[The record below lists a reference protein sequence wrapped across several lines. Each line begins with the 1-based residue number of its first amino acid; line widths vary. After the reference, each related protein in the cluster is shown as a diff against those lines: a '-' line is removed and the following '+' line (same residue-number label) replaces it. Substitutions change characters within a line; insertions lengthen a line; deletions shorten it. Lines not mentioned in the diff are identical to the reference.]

1 MIVAKPAREDPRR
14 QLQIRRVTL
23 LALDSA
29 TSSCS
34 LALWRAGAVLAVR
47 RMPVG
52 GQQDGLPIEVQAL
65 LASVGVEMRDLTR
78 LAVTVGPGR
87 FTGLRAGLAFMRGL
101 ALALDLP
108 IVGVTTLEAII
119 AGVEGAPGELRL
131 AVVDSRRAELF
142 FQPFDAHGIARA
154 APFAARPE
162 DLVARLPPD
171 SRAVVVGGEEASR
184 VAAPLTAAGIVAR
197 AQDRLV
203 DAAEIARIAA
213 ARAPDAV
220 APVPLYIH
228 PPATTAPRRAIPGPP

>member
-1 MIVAKPAREDPRR
+1 LIDAEAARQDRAR
-14 QLQIRRVTL
+14 QPKISRVTL

-34 LALWRAGAVLAVR
+34 LALWRADAIIARR

-65 LASVGVEMRDLTR
+65 LAAGGVAMRDLSR

-108 IVGVTTLEAII
+108 LVGVTTLEAIA
-119 AGVEGAPGELRL
+119 AGGDRTADEVRV

-142 FQPFDAHGIARA
+142 FQVFDAGGGALTE
-154 APFAARPE
+154 PFAARPE
-162 DLVARLPPD
+162 DLAARLPRAT
-171 SRAVVVGGEEASR
+171 RAVAD
-184 VAAPLTAAGIVAR
+184 ALAAAGIVAR
-197 AQDRLV
+197 AQERLL
-203 DAAEIARIAA
+203 DAADVARIAA
-213 ARAPDAV
+213 TRAAGAA
-220 APVPLYIH
+220 APAPLYIH
-228 PPATTAPRRAIPGPP
+228 PPATTAPRRPAATPE